1 MPQDILITP
10 GSGEPQILFRGS
22 GIRDT
27 SINLNVISSYQSA
40 STSGTALLFEGT
52 EGQLFAITDNLS
64 SGTIF
69 AVGDYTGLPIIDV
82 DASGIVSLSR
92 YGSVVDVY
100 NALQIKPSGFGALDM
115 SPVRFYGTG
124 VNFIALRGPASIPTN
139 TTFTLPS
146 GDGQNGQ
153 MLFTNG
159 AGQLNWL
166 NLGSGLSF
174 ANNQLSTGGTGVFS
188 RLLITSDSVVNNTV
202 QIRAASLQ
210 AGNLTEWQNNAGTVL
225 SSMDSSGV
233 LRFDSNPLVAT
244 SGILYIDNNRRVV
257 TTPNITFS
265 NTNISSPKL
274 IFTPSGTTTP
284 PIGLNILTSS
294 TGSNTGIATLSF
306 EGSAGQLFSITDV
319 LDSGVIFSVNDIGG
333 LPLIEA
339 DASGVVSLARYGT
352 SVDVYEPLNLYPSG
366 SVSGAANSI
375 RFYESTPNGTNY
387 VGFKGADNIT
397 GNITWVLPS
406 GDGTSSQVLTTNG
419 AGVLSWTTASGG
431 SGSGAAGPIGATGF
445 TGSTGPQGNQ
455 GSTGIQGVQGN
466 EGATGVQGVQGNQ
479 GSTGIQGV
487 QGNVGATGVQGVQG
501 NVGATGEFGAT
512 GLRGATGFTGS
523 TGPQGNQGSTG
534 MTGATG
540 PGGAL
545 GYYGSFHSDLSQ
557 YAVSTTSAYAIAAE
571 ITDEF
576 NGVSIQSDGSNLT
589 RLTFAYAGT
598 YNIQFSIQF
607 VNPGNNDANFNIWF
621 RKNGSDLP
629 TSNTQ
634 YTVQKSH
641 AGGDGAIVAALNYV
655 ITLNANDYIQLMW
668 QTEDTDVYAGSLPAG
683 TTPTTPT
690 TPSVIL
696 TAQQIM
702 YTQLGPTGAT
712 GFIGATGPQGIQGN
726 QGSTGVGSGIT
737 NTQSIINALIF
748 G

>member
-22 GIRDT
+22 GAKDT
-27 SINLNVISSYQSA
+27 SINLNVVSSYQSA
-40 STSGTALLFEGT
+40 STSGTALLFEGA

-210 AGNLTEWQNNAGTVL
+210 AGNLTEWQNNTGTVL
-225 SSMDSSGV
+225 SSIDNSGI
-233 LRFDSNPLVAT
+233 LRLDSNSLAAT
-244 SGILYIDNNRRVV
+244 SGILYVDNSRRVV

-265 NTNISSPKL
+265 NTNIASPKL
-274 IFTPSGTTTP
+274 IFTPSGITTP

-406 GDGTSSQVLTTNG
+406 GDGTSNQILTTNG
-419 AGVLSWTTASGG
+419 AGVLSWTTAN
-431 SGSGAAGPIGATGF
+431 SGAAGLIGATGF

-455 GSTGIQGVQGN
+455 GSTG
-466 EGATGVQGVQGNQ
+466 VQGVQGNV
-479 GSTGIQGV
+479 GATGIQGV
-487 QGNVGATGVQGVQG
+487 QGNVGATGIQGVQG
-501 NVGATGEFGAT
+501 DVGATGVW
-512 GLRGATGFTGS
+512 GATGFTGS
-523 TGPQGNQGSTG
+523 TGPQGPQGNQGSTG
-534 MTGATG
+534 VW
-540 PGGAL
+540 
-545 GYYGSFHSDLSQ
+545 GS
-557 YAVSTTSAYAIAAE
+557 
-571 ITDEF
+571 
-576 NGVSIQSDGSNLT
+576 
-589 RLTFAYAGT
+589 
-598 YNIQFSIQF
+598 
-607 VNPGNNDANFNIWF
+607 
-621 RKNGSDLP
+621 
-629 TSNTQ
+629 
-634 YTVQKSH
+634 
-641 AGGDGAIVAALNYV
+641 
-655 ITLNANDYIQLMW
+655 
-668 QTEDTDVYAGSLPAG
+668 
-683 TTPTTPT
+683 
-690 TPSVIL
+690 
-696 TAQQIM
+696 
-702 YTQLGPTGAT
+702 T
-712 GFIGATGPQGIQGN
+712 GFTGSTGPQGIQGN

>member
-40 STSGTALLFEGT
+40 STSGTALLFEGA

-166 NLGSGLSF
+166 SLGSGLSF

-233 LRFDSNPLVAT
+233 LRFDVNPLAAT

-265 NTNISSPKL
+265 NTNIVSPKL

-284 PIGLNILTSS
+284 AIGLNILTSS

-406 GDGTSSQVLTTNG
+406 GDGTSNQVLTTDG
-419 AGVLSWTTASGG
+419 AGVLSWATVSGGGGG
-431 SGSGAAGPIGATGF
+431 SGTQGATGF
-445 TGSTGPQGNQ
+445 TGATGPQGATGAGNQGATGQWGSTGPWGATGPQGPQGNDGATGLQGVPGNIGATGLQGIQGNNGATGFWGSTGPQGPQGNQ
-455 GSTGIQGVQGN
+455 G
-466 EGATGVQGVQGNQ
+466 ATG
-479 GSTGIQGV
+479 
-487 QGNVGATGVQGVQG
+487 A
-501 NVGATGEFGAT
+501 
-512 GLRGATGFTGS
+512 
-523 TGPQGNQGSTG
+523 
-534 MTGATG
+534 
-540 PGGAL
+540 
-545 GYYGSFHSDLSQ
+545 
-557 YAVSTTSAYAIAAE
+557 
-571 ITDEF
+571 
-576 NGVSIQSDGSNLT
+576 
-589 RLTFAYAGT
+589 
-598 YNIQFSIQF
+598 
-607 VNPGNNDANFNIWF
+607 
-621 RKNGSDLP
+621 
-629 TSNTQ
+629 
-634 YTVQKSH
+634 
-641 AGGDGAIVAALNYV
+641 
-655 ITLNANDYIQLMW
+655 
-668 QTEDTDVYAGSLPAG
+668 
-683 TTPTTPT
+683 
-690 TPSVIL
+690 
-696 TAQQIM
+696 
-702 YTQLGPTGAT
+702 
-712 GFIGATGPQGIQGN
+712 
-726 QGSTGVGSGIT
+726 GSGIT